1 MPSRT
6 LSVDGATWEV
16 FPSGRIT
23 QSDHDEFGLTFV
35 RRGVDGA
42 AEVRTTRYAPQHAM
56 SRDASFAELSA
67 DDLARLF
74 AFSQPSST
82 SPEAGYAR

>member
-35 RRGVDGA
+35 RRGEDGA
-42 AEVRTTRYAPQHAM
+42 TEVRTTRYVPQRAM
-56 SRDASFAELSA
+56 ARGASFAELSA

-74 AFSQPSST
+74 ALSQPSST
-82 SPEAGYAR
+82 APETGYAR